1 MNERRLAGNLGG
13 AAGMGLES
21 LMSEIHDRREETDR
35 LSEQLDVQRQHFKQ
49 VIIIMI
55 LDSLKVQ
62 LEVETY
68 DLILHRN

>member
-1 MNERRLAGNLGG
+1 MNVCHLAGNLGG

-55 LDSLKVQ
+55 LDSLNVQ
-62 LEVETY
+62 P
-68 DLILHRN
+68 